1 MNATWTHLPLPA
13 KAGDSLAWGQLYG
26 SAVAMAA
33 AEAARRH
40 DRPVL
45 VVARSPRHA
54 DQLAAE
60 IGFFAGEG
68 MEVLPFPDA
77 ETLPYDAFSPH
88 PDITSRRLAT
98 LARLPGL
105 EGGVVVAAAQSLVPR
120 LPPAAWTLS
129 QGLEFSVGDRMD
141 LAAMRSQLAAA
152 GYLAV
157 PQVTEHGEYAL
168 RGSILDLY
176 PMGSELPLRLDLF
189 DEEIDSIR
197 RFDPDTQR
205 SLEKL
210 ERLELL
216 PGREYP
222 FSEEAIR
229 GFRQRF
235 RERFPGD
242 PSRVGV
248 YRDIGEGIASGG
260 LEYYLPLFFEELS
273 TFIDYLPG
281 GSLVI
286 DAGDVDTIAERSWL
300 EILERHDQLGHDI
313 ERPILEPPELFVAP
327 DELRAALHGLAR
339 ITVAGFEQDSGGPR
353 SAANLA
359 TALPPPMRLNPRAQ
373 EPARELLDFLA
384 GFEGRVLFTAE
395 SPGRREVLRDLLA
408 GHGVRLDPVAGWQE
422 FAQGSATAALT
433 VAPLDEGLVLP
444 AAGLAII
451 AESQL
456 FGDRVRQPARRRR
469 GARDPEA
476 VIRELSDLR
485 EGAPVVHEEHG
496 VGRYLGLVTLHVAE
510 RDSEF
515 LALEYAGGD
524 KLYVPVQSLDLI
536 SRYTGA
542 SPETAPLHRLGSDQ
556 WQKARRRAAEKVR
569 DVAAELLDLHA
580 RRSAREGHRFGID
593 PREYDVFRDQFPFD
607 ETPDQGQAIESVID
621 DMTQARPMDRVICG
635 DVGFGKTEVALR
647 AAFLAVQDGRQVAM
661 LVPTTLLAQQHL
673 QNFADRF
680 ADWPV
685 RVEVLSRFRSGKQA
699 SRVLEGLKSGTVDIV
714 IGTHKLLQHT
724 VEFRN
729 LGLVVIDEEHRFGV
743 RDKERL
749 KALRAEVDVLTLTAT
764 PIPRTLNMA
773 MGGLRDLSLIT
784 TPPSERLAVK
794 TFVTE
799 WNEGL
804 IREALL
810 REIRRGGQVYFL
822 HNEVRTIDEAAK
834 KLADLVPEARIR
846 VAHGQMRERDLEQI
860 MLDFYHRRFNVLV
873 CSTIIESGIDV
884 PTANTIIIQRADKL
898 GLAQLHQLRGRVGR
912 SHHRAYAYLVTPPR
926 GAMTADAVKRLE
938 AIESLEELGAGFTLA
953 THDLEIRGAGE
964 LLGADQSGQIHEVG
978 FSMYL
983 EMLQRAVKAL
993 QEGKDPDLAKPL
1005 DHGVEV
1011 ELGVSAL
1018 LPEDFVPDVH
1028 LRLVL
1033 YKRIAGADGADA
1045 LRELKVELID
1055 RFGLLPPQAEMLFRV
1070 AEIRQR
1076 AAALGIRRIE
1086 ANAAG
1091 GHVLFSDST
1100 TVEPA
1105 SLIGLIQRDS
1115 RRYRLDGQN
1124 KLRFNL
1130 ELSDPES
1137 RFAAVHGL
1145 LDRLEPP
1152 AALSR
1157 VDTA

>member
-1 MNATWTHLPLPA
+1 MTRIWKHLPLPERPGA
-13 KAGDSLAWGQLYG
+13 RLAWGQLYG
-26 SAVAMAA
+26 AAVALAA
-33 AEAARRH
+33 AEAAGVH
-40 DRPVL
+40 DGPVL
-45 VVARSPRHA
+45 VIARSPRHA

-60 IGFFAGEG
+60 IGFFAGAG
-68 MEVLPFPDA
+68 LEVLSFPDA

-105 EGGVVVAAAQSLVPR
+105 RHGIVVAAAQSLLPR
-120 LPPAAWTLS
+120 LPPVAWTAT
-129 QGLEFSVGDRMD
+129 QGLDLKVGEKLD
-141 LAAMRSQLAAA
+141 LEAMRGQLQAA
-152 GYLAV
+152 GYVTV

-176 PMGSELPLRLDLF
+176 PMGSDLPLRVDLL

-197 RFDPDTQR
+197 RFDPESQR
-205 SLEKL
+205 SLD
-210 ERLELL
+210 RLEHVRLL
-216 PGREYP
+216 PAREYP
-222 FSEEAIR
+222 FSEDAIR

-248 YRDIGEGIASGG
+248 YRDVGDGIAAGG
-260 LEYYLPLFFEELS
+260 LEYYLPLFFDALA
-273 TFIDYLPG
+273 TLLDYLPG
-281 GSLVI
+281 NGLVI
-286 DAGDVDTIAERSWL
+286 DVGDAAGVAGRAWAEIA
-300 EILERHDQLGHDI
+300 ERHDQLGHDI
-313 ERPILEPPELFVAP
+313 ERPVLAPGELFVSPGDLVEALA
-327 DELRAALHGLAR
+327 LRA
-339 ITVAGFEQDSGGPR
+339 TVSVAGFEQQAGG
-353 SAANLA
+353 ANLG
-359 TALPPPMRLNPRAQ
+359 TALPPPVRLNPRAQ
-373 EPARELLDFLA
+373 EPANELVTFLA
-384 GFEGRVLFTAE
+384 SFEGRVLFTAE
-395 SPGRREVLRDLLA
+395 SPGRREVLKELLA
-408 GHGVRLDPVAGWQE
+408 GHGLRPETVADWRSFVAGQ
-422 FAQGSATAALT
+422 TALGLA
-433 VAPLDEGLVLP
+433 VAPVEDGMVLP
-444 AAGLAII
+444 GAGLALV

-456 FGDRVRQPARRRR
+456 FGERVRQPARRRR

-485 EGAPVVHEEHG
+485 AGAPVVHEEHG
-496 VGRYLGLVTLHVAE
+496 VGRYLGLVRLSVGD
-510 RDSEF
+510 RDGEF

-556 WQKARRRAAEKVR
+556 WNKARRRAAEKVR
-569 DVAAELLDLHA
+569 DVAAELLDLNARRHA
-580 RRSAREGHRFGID
+580 RQGHGFTLDGRDYGA
-593 PREYDVFRDQFPFD
+593 FRDQFPFD
-607 ETPDQGQAIESVID
+607 ETPDQGQAIEAVIG
-621 DMTQARPMDRVICG
+621 DMTEARPMDRVICG

-647 AAFLAVQDGRQVAM
+647 AAFVAVQDGRQVAM
-661 LVPTTLLAQQHL
+661 LVPTTLLAQQHY

-685 RVEVLSRFRSGKQA
+685 RVEVLSRFRSAKQTG
-699 SRVLEGLKSGTVDIV
+699 RVLEGLKSGAVDIV

-724 VEFRN
+724 VEFAN

-799 WNEGL
+799 WNDGL
-804 IREALL
+804 VREACL

-822 HNEVRTIDEAAK
+822 HNEVRTIDEAAAR
-834 KLADLVPEARIR
+834 LAGLVPEARIR
-846 VAHGQMRERDLEQI
+846 VAHGQMRERELEQI

-884 PTANTIIIQRADKL
+884 PTANTIVIERADKL

-912 SHHRAYAYLVTPPR
+912 SHHRAYAYLITPPR
-926 GAMTADAVKRLE
+926 VAMTADAVKRLE
-938 AIESLEELGAGFTLA
+938 AIEALEDLGAGFTLA

-964 LLGADQSGQIHEVG
+964 LLGEGQSGQIHEVG
-978 FSMYL
+978 FSLYL
-983 EMLQRAVKAL
+983 EMLERAVRAL
-993 QEGKDPDLAKPL
+993 REGRDPDLEKPL

-1018 LPEDFVPDVH
+1018 LPEDYVPDVH

-1033 YKRIAGADGADA
+1033 YKRIAGANGPDG

-1076 AAALGIRRIE
+1076 CAALGIRRIE
-1086 ANAAG
+1086 ANAGG
-1091 GHVLFSDST
+1091 GHLLFRDAT
-1100 TVEPA
+1100 PVEPLA
-1105 SLIGLIQRDS
+1105 LIGLIQQDS

-1130 ELSDPES
+1130 ELSDVEG
-1137 RFAAVHGL
+1137 RIAAVHEL

-1152 AALSR
+1152 PARAR
-1157 VDTA
+1157 AENA